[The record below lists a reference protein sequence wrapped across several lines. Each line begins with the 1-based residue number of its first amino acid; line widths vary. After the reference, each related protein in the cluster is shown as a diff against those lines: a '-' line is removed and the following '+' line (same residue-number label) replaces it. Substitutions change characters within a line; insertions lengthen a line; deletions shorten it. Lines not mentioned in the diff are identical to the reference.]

1 MDTSLKIESLMHKGT
16 AFFPEAV
23 GPFADNVDSLF
34 YFIFWGSIIIFVG
47 IILITVY
54 FLLAYKRKKDSQLA
68 TGQMTHNTLLELAWT
83 IPPTILVLIVFVWGF
98 KGFLHMSVAPLGAQE
113 IHVNAKKWFW
123 EFGYPNGNKAIGEL
137 VVPINTPIALIMS
150 SEDVLHSFFVPNFR
164 IKRDVLPNR
173 YTKLWF
179 EADKVGNYQVF
190 CTEYCGD
197 GHSAMLG
204 VIRVVSAEDY
214 KAWLADANSG
224 DDLPLDK
231 LGEKL
236 YTSKAC
242 VTCHSTDGSAK
253 VGPSWKGLFDANR
266 PIAGGSTVKADENYI
281 RESIVNPG
289 AKVVAG
295 FDNVMPTYAGSLN
308 DREISALIAYIKT
321 LQ

>member
-16 AFFPEAV
+16 AFCPEAV
-23 GPFADNVDSLF
+23 GPFADNVDALF
-34 YFIFWGSIIIFVG
+34 YFIFWGSVIIFVG
-47 IILITVY
+47 ITLFVVY
-54 FLLAYKRKKDSQLA
+54 FLLAYRRKKDSQLA
-68 TGQMTHNTLLELAWT
+68 TGQMTHNTLLELSWT
-83 IPPTILVLIVFVWGF
+83 VPPTILVLIVFVWGF
-98 KGFLHMSVAPLGAQE
+98 KGYLQMAVPPLDAQE

-137 VVPINTPIALIMS
+137 VIPINTPITLIMS
-150 SEDVLHSFFVPNFR
+150 SDDVLHSFFVPNFR

-190 CTEYCGD
+190 CTEYCGT
-197 GHSAMLG
+197 GHSAMSAI
-204 VIRVVSAEDY
+204 VRVLSAEDY

-224 DDLPLDK
+224 DELPLDK

-242 VTCHSTDGSAK
+242 VTCHSTDGSAR
-253 VGPSWKGLFDANR
+253 VGPTWKGLFDANR
-266 PIAGGSTVKADENYI
+266 PIKGGSTVKGDENYL

-289 AKVVAG
+289 AKVVVG
-295 FDNVMPTYAGSLN
+295 FENIMPTYAGSLN

>member
-1 MDTSLKIESLMHKGT
+1 MDTTLKTESLMDNGT
-16 AFFPEAV
+16 TFFPQAV
-23 GPFADNVDSLF
+23 GPFAPSMDALF
-34 YFIFWGSIIIFVG
+34 YFIFWGSVVLFIG
-47 IILITVY
+47 ITLLTIY
-54 FLLAYKRKKDSQLA
+54 FLVAYKRKREDQLA
-68 TGQMTHNTLLELAWT
+68 TQQMTHNTALELAWT

-98 KGFLHMSVAPLGAQE
+98 KGFLHMSVEPLGAQE
-113 IHVNAKKWFW
+113 IHVTGKKWFW
-123 EFGYPNGNKAIGEL
+123 EFAYPNGNKAIGEL
-137 VVPINTPIALIMS
+137 VVQVDTPVSLIMS
-150 SEDVLHSFFVPNFR
+150 STDVIHSFFVPNFR

-204 VIRVVSAEDY
+204 VIRVLSPEDY
-214 KAWLADANSG
+214 KAWLLEANSG

-236 YTSKAC
+236 YTAKAC
-242 VTCHSTDGSAK
+242 VTCHSVDGSPK
-253 VGPSWKGLFDANR
+253 VGPTWKALFGKKQSLVG
-266 PIAGGSTVKADENYI
+266 GGSVVADENYLH
-281 RESIVNPG
+281 ESIVNPG

-295 FDNVMPTYAGSLN
+295 FDNVMPTYAGSLS

-321 LQ
+321 L

>member
-1 MDTSLKIESLMHKGT
+1 MDTSLQTESLLHTGT
-16 AFFPEAV
+16 TFFPEGV
-23 GPFADNVDSLF
+23 GPFASSMDSLF
-34 YFIFWGSIIIFVG
+34 YFIFWGSVIIFVPL
-47 IILITVY
+47 ILVSIY
-54 FLLAYKRKKDSQLA
+54 FLIAYRRKRENQLA
-68 TGQMTHNTLLELAWT
+68 TKQMTHSTFLELAWT
-83 IPPTILVLIVFVWGF
+83 VPPTILVLIVFVWGF
-98 KGFLHMSVAPLGAQE
+98 KGFLHMSVAPLNSQE
-113 IHVNAKKWFW
+113 IHVSGKKWFW
-123 EFGYPNGNKAIGEL
+123 EFSYPNGNKGIGEL
-137 VVPINTPIALIMS
+137 VVPVDTPVTLLMT
-150 SEDVLHSFFVPNFR
+150 SEDVIHSFFVPNFR

-197 GHSAMLG
+197 GHSAMLA
-204 VIRVVSAEDY
+204 VVRVLSAEDY
-214 KAWLADANSG
+214 EDWLAEANSG

-242 VTCHSTDGSAK
+242 ATCHSTDGTSR
-253 VGPSWKGLFDANR
+253 VGPTWKSLFGSKKAFV
-266 PIAGGSTVKADENYI
+266 GGGTATVDENYI
-281 RESIVNPG
+281 HESIVNPG